1 MGKKNIPF
9 TELGIVLRDFNGDLK
24 KRWYIEYYENG
35 TRQRAYKSINRY
47 NSLEERKSVAQS
59 AMAGIAIQLQKSK
72 EESLMDS
79 NKVKI
84 SEALQK
90 ALDFLNVGKKKK
102 TKQSRQSNLNS
113 FIQFCNQR
121 KIRYINEVTVEVA
134 RSFVVQIAQKRA
146 NATINGYIERLS
158 AMFAG
163 HSSHNPFAAIKTF
176 VNDCE
181 PTPTFTKE
189 QSERLAAHIAESD
202 PQLWL
207 FVRLLHNCLIRP
219 NSELRLVQVKDID
232 FERHRIAI
240 PASISKNRTYMK
252 VVVPDCM
259 WSEIE
264 KFKSFPSHYYI
275 FSAKQRPDEK
285 QTGYN
290 YFYNRHRKCLETCGL
305 FGDGLTLY
313 SWKPQGTM
321 AMAEQNIPRI
331 EIQRQGRWK
340 DGKQLDTYLATYGVD
355 HMTHMQGFQ
364 GL

>member
-1 MGKKNIPF
+1 MGKKNISF
-9 TELGIVLRDFNGDLK
+9 TELGIIFRDFGGDLS

-35 TRQRAYKSINRY
+35 IRQRAYKSINRY
-47 NSLEERKSVAQS
+47 DSLEERKAVALS
-59 AMAGIAIQLQKSK
+59 AMTGIAVMLQKLQ
-72 EESLMDS
+72 EENSMDS

-90 ALDFLNVGKKKK
+90 ALDFLNVGKKRK
-102 TKQSRQSNLNS
+102 TRQSRQSNLNS
-113 FIQFCNQR
+113 FVAFCNEK
-121 KIRYINEVTVEVA
+121 KIRYIKDVTIDVA
-134 RSFVVQIAQKRA
+134 RSFVVHIAQQRA

-158 AMFAG
+158 AMFAA
-163 HSSHNPFAAIKTF
+163 HSSHNPFGAIKTY
-176 VNDCE
+176 VCDCE

-219 NSELRLVQVKDID
+219 NSELRLVQVKHID

-240 PASISKNRTYMK
+240 PASDSKNRTYMK

-259 WSEIE
+259 WNEIE
-264 KFKSFPSHYYI
+264 KFKSYPSNYYI
-275 FSAKQRPDEK
+275 FSAKQTPDEK
-285 QTGYN
+285 KVGYN
-290 YFYNRHRKCLETCGL
+290 YFYNHHRKCLESCGL

-313 SWKPQGTM
+313 SWKPQGTI

-340 DGKQLDTYLATYGVD
+340 DGTQLDTYLATYGVD
-355 HMTHMQGFQ
+355 NMTHMQGFK